1 MYHSL
6 CILGEDYP
14 SIHEESGIA
23 EPVIRCFFP
32 RENGKCLAG
41 FAGGGRGLRV

>member
-6 CILGEDYP
+6 CILGEDYS

-23 EPVIRCFFP
+23 ELVIRCFFP
-32 RENGKCLAG
+32 RENGECFAG
-41 FAGGGRGLRV
+41 FAGSGRGLRV